1 MTHEEEVA
9 QLLQSSHSS
18 NDLALPTAFPQASKS
33 PPTKRIRLSGPPL
46 TVTVLLLAVT
56 FTVFWINNS
65 SNALSALVQWLCAAS
80 VRLERSLDDS
90 NRFQTRQIWWSIRP
104 MQLNHIFGLP
114 NPIRTLRLAS
124 SERPWKI
131 LPIITMATVVQ
142 VYTLVSILAPNSLE
156 VGTAS
161 VQSELISIP
170 TIVFNTDP
178 PEHSWGYVPAD
189 SCDYALSSGWE
200 RTLGQS
206 LQSDELIGWKAPLR
220 CGTPAPALRCFDLGP
235 DEIFDNDESHQDIL
249 WSYCGPPLP
258 TYSLDFRT
266 ADIAMAWRTYNA
278 SNESAASGQSTVS
291 FVNNTGII
299 SPRILSYNDPYA
311 SFDIPTPKCN
321 ESGPI
326 RNSSSS
332 VEAYHISYFAIANW
346 LFKQLSGSIDYV
358 HVGPQGWDTKTEVM
372 MTDLFSLNDTA
383 RTFSE
388 NTVDIKG
395 TLERM
400 LVNATVALIRLAGDT
415 TTVDAAVARDLF
427 VWVYDAHRL
436 WITYSITALGM
447 TFVCGV
453 LGLVCIMRNGEAGD
467 VSFLDIAKATRNT
480 ELDDVFGEW
489 VDEDTRDRS
498 ILQYGI
504 CRRMDGLDTS
514 RIFRLVKTHQT
525 DKEHGPA

>member
-1 MTHEEEVA
+1 
-9 QLLQSSHSS
+9 
-18 NDLALPTAFPQASKS
+18 
-33 PPTKRIRLSGPPL
+33 
-46 TVTVLLLAVT
+46 
-56 FTVFWINNS
+56 
-65 SNALSALVQWLCAAS
+65 
-80 VRLERSLDDS
+80 
-90 NRFQTRQIWWSIRP
+90 
-104 MQLNHIFGLP
+104 
-114 NPIRTLRLAS
+114 
-124 SERPWKI
+124 
-131 LPIITMATVVQ
+131 MATVV
-142 VYTLVSILAPNSLE
+142 AANSLE

-161 VQSELISIP
+161 IQSELISIP

-235 DEIFDNDESHQDIL
+235 DEIFDNDESVYPLSLAPRHPLVIL
-249 WSYCGPPLP
+249 RTTTPVRGVYNA

-388 NTVDIKG
+388 NTVNIKG
-395 TLERM
+395 ALERM
-400 LVNATVALIRLAGDT
+400 LVNATVALISLAGDT

-467 VSFLDIAKATRNT
+467 VSFSDIAKATRNT

-504 CRRMDGLDTS
+504 RRRMDGLDAS